1 VQDSPGVL
9 SGAFIRAEVEGSG
22 RGRRRNGRQGDGDL
36 MPRPLD
42 LELLHGV
49 KEGGGKM
56 GAHMAGEVMH
66 ELPEV
71 RDDPR

>member
-1 VQDSPGVL
+1 
-9 SGAFIRAEVEGSG
+9 
-22 RGRRRNGRQGDGDL
+22 

-66 ELPEV
+66 ELLVV
-71 RDDPR
+71 RDRQKAMLDSGV